1 MKELELESSLENTSM
16 KVAQLQEQ
24 VADGEL
30 VMRNMD
36 AEKVNIEHR
45 LTSVESELI
54 VLRNQYRQSSE

>member
-1 MKELELESSLENTSM
+1 M